1 MIIDTSAIVA
11 ILRQEP
17 EARRFAEVIA
27 AAAVRRISAA
37 NYVEIG
43 AVIDGGRD
51 PVASRLV
58 DQMLAPASIVIEAV
72 TEMQARVAREAYRDF
87 GKGSGHAAGL
97 NVGDC
102 FAQARSMLSVVG
114 AGERRPKGI
123 SEGASIRGTDLAYPL
138 GALADSDATSRRRDP
153 SRAHRPTSRGTPWPI
168 GA

>member
-17 EARRFAEVIA
+17 EARRFAEAIE

-37 NYVEIG
+37 TYVEIG

-58 DQMLAPASIVIEAV
+58 DEMLATAGIVIESV
-72 TEMQARVAREAYRDF
+72 TEKQGRVARDAYRDF

-97 NVGDC
+97 NFGDC
-102 FAQARSMLSVVG
+102 FA
-114 AGERRPKGI
+114 
-123 SEGASIRGTDLAYPL
+123 Y
-138 GALADSDATSRRRDP
+138 ALAKEKGEP
-153 SRAHRPTSRGTPWPI
+153 LLFK
-168 GA
+168 GADFSHTDVAVA